1 MAEFCILIAS
11 SMCLSPFPCICLL
24 LYADFA
30 LLARGIHRQAICQPY
45 QRYAEYKPKQA
56 IFDADLPRQ
65 IAQLTGIIP
74 NVQLHAQVKNTTENK
89 FDKQPVTALA
99 MARTGSRYR
108 YNVSETNPISPKQ
121 IPPASAIDQCDQ
133 PRNRI
138 SKNGYPQN
146 PYAIKIIV
154 FSIRLKP
161 HHLFFSV
168 PCWAENILCESDISC
183 LGRCVL

>member
-1 MAEFCILIAS
+1 
-11 SMCLSPFPCICLL
+11 MCSCMPKLKI
-24 LYADFA
+24 
-30 LLARGIHRQAICQPY
+30 QP
-45 QRYAEYKPKQA
+45 K
-56 IFDADLPRQ
+56 INS
-65 IAQLTGIIP
+65 T
-74 NVQLHAQVKNTTENK
+74 NST
-89 FDKQPVTALA
+89 VTALA

-168 PCWAENILCESDISC
+168 PCWAENILSESDISC
-183 LGRCVL
+183 LGRCVLGNIFVTVRRWFTRATARGEPAQTPKAAAVLSMSSDIRLPCTLRNDIRAVYYVQIHRTPISHRWGMILNLR